1 MAQQASTPGTTE
13 DYQPRGLAQARHVL
27 LGRPAFSGQQLTLA
41 ALALRLAGAGL
52 LGWIGY
58 IHWHLWQEGY
68 KHIPTNGPLFLLDA
82 IVAVVLGLVL
92 LTWPRPVAG
101 LAGAAFT
108 AATILALVISLSIGL
123 FGFRESISA
132 SYVVQ
137 SLVLESVAVI
147 VLLSWTAVAAAAAVR
162 SHRPGSATAAQTTTT
177 RSRSPWRS
185 AGGRSRS

>member
-1 MAQQASTPGTTE
+1 MAQRTSTPRTRGS
-13 DYQPRGLAQARHVL
+13 DRPRWPAKARHVL
-27 LGRPAFSGQQLTLA
+27 LGRPAFSGQWHTFA
-41 ALALRLAGAGL
+41 ALVLRLAGAGL

-58 IHWHLWQEGY
+58 VHWHLWQEGY

-82 IVAVVLGLVL
+82 IVAVVLGLIL
-92 LTWPRPVAG
+92 LTWPRPLAG

-108 AATILALVISLSIGL
+108 AATILALVISLSVGL

-147 VLLSWTAVAAAAAVR
+147 ILLRWTVVTAAAFLR
-162 SHRPGSATAAQTTTT
+162 SQRL
-177 RSRSPWRS
+177 
-185 AGGRSRS
+185 

>member
-1 MAQQASTPGTTE
+1 MAQRTSTPASTG
-13 DYQPRGLAQARHVL
+13 DHRLPRLAQARHVF
-27 LGRPAFSGQQLTLA
+27 LGRPAFSGQRHTFAA

-82 IVAVVLGLVL
+82 IAALALGLLL
-92 LTWPRPVAG
+92 LTWPRPLAG
-101 LAGAAFT
+101 LAGAVFT
-108 AATILALVISLSIGL
+108 AATILALVISLSAGL

-137 SLVLESVAVI
+137 SLVLESVTVI
-147 VLLSWTAVAAAAAVR
+147 ILLSWTAITAAAVMR
-162 SHRPGSATAAQTTTT
+162 NPRP
-177 RSRSPWRS
+177 
-185 AGGRSRS
+185 

>member
-1 MAQQASTPGTTE
+1 MAERTSTPGTTG
-13 DYQPRGLAQARHVL
+13 DYRPSWPAQARHVL
-27 LGRPAFSGQQLTLA
+27 LGRPAFSGQRHVFAA
-41 ALALRLAGAGL
+41 ALTLRLAGAGL

-68 KHIPTNGPLFLLDA
+68 KYIPANGPLFLLDA
-82 IVAVVLGLVL
+82 IAAVALGLVL
-92 LTWPRPVAG
+92 LTWPRPLAG

-108 AATILALVISLSIGL
+108 AATILALVISLSVGL

-147 VLLSWTAVAAAAAVR
+147 VLLSWTAVAAVAVMR
-162 SHRPGSATAAQTTTT
+162 NR
-177 RSRSPWRS
+177 RL
-185 AGGRSRS
+185 

>member
-1 MAQQASTPGTTE
+1 MAQRTSTPGTTG
-13 DYQPRGLAQARHVL
+13 DYRLPRLARARHVL
-27 LGRPAFSGQQLTLA
+27 LGRPAFGGRRYTFTA
-41 ALALRLAGAGL
+41 ALTLRLAGAGL

-82 IVAVVLGLVL
+82 IAAVALGLLL
-92 LTWPRPVAG
+92 LTWPRPLAG

-108 AATILALVISLSIGL
+108 AATILALVISLSVGL

-137 SLVLESVAVI
+137 SLALESVAVI
-147 VLLSWTAVAAAAAVR
+147 VLLSWIAVTASAVMR
-162 SHRPGSATAAQTTTT
+162 HRRP
-177 RSRSPWRS
+177 
-185 AGGRSRS
+185 

>member
-1 MAQQASTPGTTE
+1 MAQRTSTPGSTA
-13 DYQPRGLAQARHVL
+13 DYRHSPLAQVRHAL
-27 LGRPAFSGQQLTLA
+27 LGRPASGGQRYTIAA

-82 IVAVVLGLVL
+82 IVAVALGVIL
-92 LTWPRPVAG
+92 LTWPRPLAG

-108 AATILALVISLSIGL
+108 AATILALIISLSVGL

-147 VLLSWTAVAAAAAVR
+147 VLLSWTAVTAAAVMR
-162 SHRPGSATAAQTTTT
+162 HRRP
-177 RSRSPWRS
+177 
-185 AGGRSRS
+185 